1 MSLARAERP
10 LSAAEIASQFRQ
22 GRRVERDIALSLRAF
37 ARLGDLST
45 AGRWQDLRAAKVG
58 VTGSARGCRSPL
70 REMADGGRLAQRRLP
85 TRRLPLAI
93 ELPARRALNG
103 RMP

>member
-1 MSLARAERP
+1 LYAPASPVACGVRRRAAPWPSQWRWRGRERP

-45 AGRWQDLRAAKVG
+45 ADAGKTFALRRAA
-58 VTGSARGCRSPL
+58 
-70 REMADGGRLAQRRLP
+70 
-85 TRRLPLAI
+85 
-93 ELPARRALNG
+93 
-103 RMP
+103 